1 MIGQTW
7 APTSWIHAG
16 IPIYIRWNRQ
26 SERAGPPCQCKPDVV
41 DPATLLGIL
50 GPGVVG
56 VAPGV
61 VLGLVAMPGGK
72 PSFREVSFQAVHHQ
86 SPVLPWKL
94 VDSRV
99 RLGIEVAAEDLN
111 VDREFERI
119 HL

>member
-7 APTSWIHAG
+7 TPTSWIHAG

-26 SERAGPPCQCKPDVV
+26 SERAGPHCKPDVV
-41 DPATLLGIL
+41 DPGTLLGIL

-61 VLGLVAMPGGK
+61 VLGLVAMPGRK
-72 PSFREVSFQAVHHQ
+72 PSFREVSLQAVHHQ
-86 SPVLPWKL
+86 SPVFPGKL

-99 RLGIEVAAEDLN
+99 WLGIEVAAEDLD
-111 VDREFERI
+111 VDSLI
-119 HL
+119 V

>member
-26 SERAGPPCQCKPDVV
+26 SERAGAPCQCKPDVV
-41 DPATLLGIL
+41 NPATLLGIL

-61 VLGLVAMPGGK
+61 VLGLVAMPGRK
-72 PSFREVSFQAVHHQ
+72 PSFREVSVQAVHHQ
-86 SPVLPWKL
+86 SFPGKL